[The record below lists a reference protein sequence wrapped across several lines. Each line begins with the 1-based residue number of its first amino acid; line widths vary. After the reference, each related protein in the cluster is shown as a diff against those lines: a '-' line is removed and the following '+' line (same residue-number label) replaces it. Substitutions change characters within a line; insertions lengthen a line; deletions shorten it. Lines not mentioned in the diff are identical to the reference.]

1 MPLSLHWLPPQGSW
15 LAEVMISTRRRLPIL
30 AFVLTTLTAS
40 ISGAAGLDKG
50 ADNRPGS
57 DVAVPDGYRLEHY
70 RAPVPAEVPGAT
82 TVSLDEAEAL
92 HQSGA
97 VLFID
102 VMKVPRGESPGF
114 EHRWLVAKPHVAIK
128 GSTWLPET
136 GEGVLKPEI
145 ERYFRSNLERL
156 TGGDSGAPLL
166 FYCVTDC
173 WMSWNAAK
181 RALFWGY
188 SRVYWYRDG
197 IEVWQQF
204 DLPTEMIDPVPL
216 SMR

>member
-1 MPLSLHWLPPQGSW
+1 MTRKRCWLPA
-15 LAEVMISTRRRLPIL
+15 LALLITILP
-30 AFVLTTLTAS
+30 AVAAPAS
-40 ISGAAGLDKG
+40 P
-50 ADNRPGS
+50 DNRPGS
-57 DVAVPDGYRLEHY
+57 DVPVPDGYRLDRY

-82 TVSLDEAEAL
+82 TVTLEEAEAL
-92 HQSGA
+92 YRAGN

-102 VMKVPRGESPGF
+102 VMKVPRGESAGL
-114 EHRWLVAKPHVAIK
+114 EGKWLVAKPHVAIK

-156 TGGDSGAPLL
+156 TDGNTGTPLL

-181 RALFWGY
+181 RALSWGY
-188 SRVYWYRDG
+188 TRIYWYRDG

-204 DLPTEMIDPVPL
+204 DLPTESVDPVPL
-216 SMR
+216 SKP

>member
-1 MPLSLHWLPPQGSW
+1 MVRLGSK
-15 LAEVMISTRRRLPIL
+15 ARSG
-30 AFVLTTLTAS
+30 
-40 ISGAAGLDKG
+40 SGA
-50 ADNRPGS
+50 
-57 DVAVPDGYRLEHY
+57 
-70 RAPVPAEVPGAT
+70 
-82 TVSLDEAEAL
+82 
-92 HQSGA
+92 SGA
-97 VLFID
+97 PTSASLAAGHARPLRWTLWSRI
-102 VMKVPRGESPGF
+102 PRGESPGF

-156 TGGDSGAPLL
+156 TGGNSGAPLL

-181 RALFWGY
+181 RALSWGY
-188 SRVYWYRDG
+188 RRVYWYRDG

-204 DLPTEMIDPVPL
+204 DLPTETVDPVPL
-216 SMR
+216 LIR